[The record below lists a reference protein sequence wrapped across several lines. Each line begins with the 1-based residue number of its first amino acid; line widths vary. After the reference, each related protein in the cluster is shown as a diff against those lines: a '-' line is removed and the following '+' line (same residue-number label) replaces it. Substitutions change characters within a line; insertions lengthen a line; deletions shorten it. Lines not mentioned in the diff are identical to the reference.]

1 MLKSNSPTF
10 KSNFFF
16 RSFFVYFVIFFN
28 TNAELDNNEENGN
41 VFVPKAEWGGTFKVP
56 PNLANPNGLSKK
68 QEIMVRSAIKYWVE
82 RHKHVVR

>member
-1 MLKSNSPTF
+1 MLLF
-10 KSNFFF
+10 YHFFIFF
-16 RSFFVYFVIFFN
+16 R
-28 TNAELDNNEENGN
+28 AELDREEENGN

-82 RHKHVVR
+82 RHKHVVRYVQIIMRKHCLFVRFFF